1 MVLRPTFA
9 FALLLATL
17 AAGCADP
24 STRSVPVGRM
34 HRAFV
39 DSTRPAWEGEG
50 ARPLAATVWYPAA
63 PGSVESNWSIGV
75 FEFGRSAVDAAIAPS
90 EPRPL
95 VVLSHGTGGSAAQMS
110 WLAESLAAAGF
121 VVAAVNHHG
130 NTAAEDRPAPHGFVL
145 PWERARDVSTLIDRL
160 LADPAIGPRIARER
174 IGVAG
179 FSLGGYTALASAG
192 ARLTFDD
199 WQRYCASHA
208 TQPGCTLPPEAT
220 FTRADVDALA
230 RSDAKFQASVAR
242 ATEHHADPRI
252 RAVFAIAP
260 ALLPMVQPASLQ
272 AVQVPVRI
280 VLGEAD
286 TQVPAASNARYLA
299 RHMPRAVVT
308 RLPGVGHYAFLAPC
322 TLRGRL
328 VAREVCSDGNGIDRR
343 ELHARTGEDATRF
356 FRMHLAEAAR

>member
-1 MVLRPTFA
+1 MAFRPTFVLG
-9 FALLLATL
+9 LLLTAL
-17 AAGCADP
+17 AAGCAEP
-24 STRSVPVGRM
+24 PARSTPVGRM

-39 DSTRPAWEGEG
+39 DAGRPPWQGDG
-50 ARPLAATVWYPAA
+50 VRPLAATVWYPAA
-63 PGSVESNWSIGV
+63 PGSVESDWSIGV
-75 FEFGRSAVDAAIAPS
+75 FEFGRGAVDAAIAPGDA
-90 EPRPL
+90 RPL

-130 NTAAEDRPAPHGFVL
+130 NTAAEDTLAPHGFVL
-145 PWERARDVSTLIDRL
+145 PWERARDVSVLIDRL

-199 WQRYCASHA
+199 WQRYCASRA
-208 TQPGCTLPPEAT
+208 DESGCALPPEAT

-230 RSDAKFQASVAR
+230 RSDDKFKASLAR
-242 ATEHHADPRI
+242 AAEHRADPRI

-260 ALLPMVQPASLQ
+260 ALLPMVEPASLQ
-272 AVQVPVRI
+272 SVPVPVRI

-286 TQVPAASNARYLA
+286 TQVPVGRNAAHLA
-299 RHMPRAVVT
+299 QHMPRATVT

-328 VAREVCSDGNGIDRR
+328 VASEVCADGNDVDRR
-343 ELHARTGEDATRF
+343 ELHARTAQDATRF
-356 FRMHLAEAAR
+356 FHTHL